1 MALSLYKGFV
11 PTSGKRAVMP
21 FKDRSASELL
31 TLEEAQKFNEYA
43 GILATDTVLV
53 DIDDETQSKIMLK
66 VVEAQELKCKVIAT
80 SRGMH
85 FLFKCDR
92 PMQNRTHCKLGI
104 GLTADIKGGGRAS
117 YEVLKYDGKERVI
130 LYDTKEYQTIPKY
143 LTPIKTSMDVLGMA
157 EGDGRNN
164 ALFSYILPLQQNEF
178 TKEECRECIKIINDF
193 VLAEP
198 LSERE
203 LSGVLRDGAFECPT
217 TETFYGAKGKFLF
230 DKFARYFQRAEN
242 IIKLNGKLYIY
253 RDGIYEHGD
262 DYIEAAMIEHIPKLS
277 RSNRQEV
284 LSYLGLLVSK
294 ESSIADANLI
304 AFKNGVLNIVDGS
317 FNDFSPEYVITNKIP
332 HNYNPDANSELL
344 TGVMRKLACNDEDC
358 LKLLYQ
364 SVGYCFYRRN
374 ELRKSFFLLGEKRNG
389 KSTFLDMVSTL
400 LGEDNTANLDLCE
413 IGDRFRTAELTGKL
427 ANIGD
432 DINDEWVS
440 NTAIFKKVV
449 SGDTVTV
456 ERKGKDPFKLR
467 SFAKFFFSANS
478 LPRLGRGK
486 DSRAVLD
493 RLVIIPFDA
502 KFSKDDPDYD
512 PFIKYKLREEVVMEA
527 LIANSV
533 PALKDVLIDQEF
545 AHCGRVDKNLDE
557 FEKSNNPLLEF
568 FEELEEVDY
577 YHEPIKVVYQ
587 KYSTFCLSNNLQPM
601 SAIEFQKQMKKQY
614 ELVVKTVEVDGKKVR
629 IYVDES
635 TETN

>member
-1 MALSLYKGFV
+1 MKSLYRGFV
-11 PTSGKRAVMP
+11 PTSQKRSTMP
-21 FKDRSASELL
+21 FKDKTSADLL
-31 TLEEAQKFNEYA
+31 TLEEAQKFTEYA
-43 GILATDTVLV
+43 GILSDDTVLV
-53 DIDDETQSKIMLK
+53 DIDDGEQSKVLLNIVK
-66 VVEAQELKCKVIAT
+66 SKELKCKVLAT

-85 FLFKCDR
+85 FLFKTDR
-92 PMQNRTHCKLGI
+92 PMQNRTHCKLGV

-117 YEVLKYDGKERVI
+117 YEVLKFNGVEREV
-130 LYDTKEYQTIPKY
+130 LYDTGDYEVLPKY
-143 LTPIKTSMDVLGMA
+143 LHPIKTNVNVLNMC
-157 EGDGRNN
+157 EGEGRNN

-178 TKEECRECIKIINDF
+178 TIEECRECIRIINDF
-193 VLAEP
+193 VLKDP
-198 LSERE
+198 LSEDE
-203 LSGVLRDGAFECPT
+203 LTVILRDGAFEKPQFFNSKG
-217 TETFYGAKGKFLF
+217 TFMF
-230 DKFARYFQRAEN
+230 DKFAKYLLKADS
-242 IIKLNGKLYIY
+242 IIKLHGKLYIY
-253 RDGIYEHGD
+253 RDGIYECGD
-262 DYIEAAMIEHIPKLS
+262 EFIEAAMIEHIPNLTQSK
-277 RSNRQEV
+277 RKEV
-284 LSYLGLLVSK
+284 LAYLNLVVKK
-294 ESSIADANLI
+294 ESTIADANLI
-304 AFKNGVLNIVDGS
+304 AFKNGVLNVVDDS
-317 FNDFSPEYVITNKIP
+317 FSDFSPEFIITNKIP
-332 HNYNPDANSELL
+332 HNYNPDAKSDLL
-344 TGVMRKLACNDEDC
+344 DRVMRKLACDDETV

-364 SVGYCFYRRN
+364 SIGYCFYRRN

-502 KFSKDDPDYD
+502 KFSKEDPDYD
-512 PFIKYKLREEVVMEA
+512 PFIKYKLRDEDVMEA
-527 LIANSV
+527 LIAKAI

-545 AHCGRVDKNLDE
+545 ERCDKVTKNLEE
-557 FEKSNNPLLEF
+557 FEKSNNPILEF
-568 FEELEEVDY
+568 YEEIDEGDY
-577 YHEPIKVVYQ
+577 LNEPIKVVYQ
-587 KYSTFCLSNNLQPM
+587 KYTTFCLANNLSPI
-601 SAIEFQKQMKKQY
+601 SAIEFQKQTKKQFN
-614 ELVVKTVEVDGKKVR
+614 LTIKTVQLDGKGVR
-629 IYVDES
+629 VYIDES
-635 TETN
+635 TTTD